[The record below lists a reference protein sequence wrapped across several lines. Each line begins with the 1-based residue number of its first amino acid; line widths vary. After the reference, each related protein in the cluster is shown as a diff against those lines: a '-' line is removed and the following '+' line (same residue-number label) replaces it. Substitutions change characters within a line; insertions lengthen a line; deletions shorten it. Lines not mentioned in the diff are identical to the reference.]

1 MNVDRA
7 QEQSGQRRVTEAE
20 WSGALLPV
28 ALGAVVAHLGTGTAW
43 TVVSAVL
50 LVLGTLLVL
59 VAATRAVRHGTSS
72 VGLGVLVGVLTVA
85 GWVRLLV

>member
-1 MNVDRA
+1 MTLDRA
-7 QEQSGQRRVTEAE
+7 QEQAGQDRVTQAE

-43 TVVSAVL
+43 TVVSAAL
-50 LVLGTLLVL
+50 LALGTLLVV

-72 VGLGVLVGVLTVA
+72 VALGVLAGVLTLS

>member
-7 QEQSGQRRVTEAE
+7 QEQAGQDGVTEAE

-28 ALGAVVAHLGTGTAW
+28 ALGALVAHVGTGTVW

-50 LVLGTLLVL
+50 LVLGTLLVV

-72 VGLGVLVGVLTVA
+72 VGLGVLVGLLTVA